1 MKKYKLQTIVSVTQI
16 LSSFAVLISIIYLV
30 TEYNRSGLM
39 NEKSIENLVYGRFM
53 RLDELIIENPDMAE
67 IIIKASN
74 NSDNLTK
81 TEVLRYAAYE
91 HIFYDSWETLWVG
104 HRDGLIG
111 DKTWKEW
118 DEWFK
123 DKAKAKPVLA
133 LKENEDDLDPE
144 FLNYISGYLE
154 KE

>member
-74 NSDNLTK
+74 NSDSLTK

>member
-30 TEYNRSGLM
+30 TEYNRSGIM

-53 RLDELIIENPDMAE
+53 RLDELIIENPDLAE
-67 IIIKASN
+67 IISKASTN
-74 NSDNLTK
+74 TDSLTK
-81 TEVLRYAAYE
+81 TEIIRYAAYE

-104 HRDGLIG
+104 HRDGLVG
-111 DKTWKEW
+111 DKTWNDW
-118 DEWFK
+118 NEWFIIR
-123 DKAKAKPVLA
+123 AKEKPALA

-144 FLNYISGYLE
+144 FFKVISKY
-154 KE
+154 

>member
-16 LSSFAVLISIIYLV
+16 LSSFAVLISIIYLI
-30 TEYNRSGLM
+30 TEYNRSGLV

-67 IIIKASN
+67 IIIKATN
-74 NSDNLTK
+74 NSDSLTK
-81 TEVLRYAAYE
+81 TEVFRYAAYE

-118 DEWFK
+118 DDWFK
-123 DKAKAKPVLA
+123 VKAKVKPVLA
-133 LKENEDDLDPE
+133 LKENENELDPE
-144 FLNYISGYLE
+144 FLNYIKTELRI
-154 KE
+154 K